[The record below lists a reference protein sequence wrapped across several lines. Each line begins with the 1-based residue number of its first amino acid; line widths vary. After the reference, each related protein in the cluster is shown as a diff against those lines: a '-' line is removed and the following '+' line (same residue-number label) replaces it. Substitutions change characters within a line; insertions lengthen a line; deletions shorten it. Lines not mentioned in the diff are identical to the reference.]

1 MAVASSETRVPTT
14 PSFRL
19 DGKRALVTGA
29 SRWLGRAIAIVYA
42 ICLASPNIT
51 LANALSAL
59 VFTLFSNFAGFL
71 ITRDN
76 IPGWWIWAHYI
87 DLDMYGIEALLIN
100 EVVRLLPLSPS
111 LPLLTHI
118 FALMYRSR
126 AFAGINDRIFDRP
139 KKRNEKRRS
148 GKGIGLLSRN

>member
-1 MAVASSETRVPTT
+1 MSHRVPVY
-14 PSFRL
+14 FIAGL
-19 DGKRALVTGA
+19 QYDA
-29 SRWLGRAIAIVYA
+29 GRFWIFFAIYLLANLLSISIVYA

-76 IPGWWIWAHYI
+76 IPGWWIWAHYM

-100 EVVRLLPLSPS
+100 EVVRLPPLGHPDPVPCR
-111 LPLLTHI
+111 L
-118 FALMYRSR
+118 R
-126 AFAGINDRIFDRP
+126 
-139 KKRNEKRRS
+139 
-148 GKGIGLLSRN
+148 